1 MTTFFIEMNDNI
13 LNSHT
18 VHGGLELRIF
28 HGRAIA
34 PNHCTSGSFAYL
46 TVVYDLIVAAKLGK

>member
-1 MTTFFIEMNDNI
+1 MNDNI